1 MSEKFMINSEGHHVP
16 YDKVKPEDKL
26 EDVTVNTLY
35 RKAADLNVALAAFK
49 ELAFSDVNTFLELLG
64 EKYGVKKGGGKGNVT
79 LTSYDG
85 LTRVQVSIA
94 DFIDF
99 GPQLQ
104 IAKQLIDECINSWS
118 NGANENLK
126 IMIDHA
132 FRVDKNNR
140 INTTAILG
148 LRRHDIRD
156 EKWKQAM
163 QAIDESIRVTR
174 SKSYIRFYH
183 RDSTDQPWKSV
194 LLDLAS
200 V

>member
-1 MSEKFMINSEGHHVP
+1 MSDKFMINSEGHHVP
-16 YDKVKPEDKL
+16 YDKVKAEDKL

-35 RKAADLNVALAAFK
+35 RKAAALNEALAAFK

-85 LTRVQVSIA
+85 LTRVQISVA

-126 IMIDHA
+126 IMVDHA

-163 QAIDESIRVTR
+163 LAIDESIRVTR
-174 SKSYIRFYH
+174 SKSYVRFY
-183 RDSTDQPWKSV
+183 RRESSDQQWKSV
-194 LLDLAS
+194 PLDLAS